1 MDKYS
6 DIINLPHH
14 TSRTRNKMSID
25 KRAAQFA
32 PFAALKGHKEA
43 IIETERL
50 TDKKIELDESEKII
64 LNNKLLII
72 KNNLSKNLNVTITYF
87 IKDNKKSGGRYVSIT
102 DSIKKI
108 DIYNKLIITSNNT
121 KINIYDII
129 NITSMDINLEEV

>member
-72 KNNLSKNLNVTITYF
+72 KNNLSKNPNVTITYF

-129 NITSMDINLEEV
+129 NITSMDINLEEE

>member
-1 MDKYS
+1 
-6 DIINLPHH
+6 
-14 TSRTRNKMSID
+14 MSID

-72 KNNLSKNLNVTITYF
+72 KNNLYKSPNVTITYF

-108 DIYNKLIITSNNT
+108 DIYNKLIIGFVVS
-121 KINIYDII
+121 
-129 NITSMDINLEEV
+129 L